1 METIGFISII
11 IIIANLI
18 VSYKGFSDRNF
29 YARYSFEVEK
39 ILIYKDYKRLIT
51 SGFLHVNW
59 MHLIF
64 NMLAL
69 YFFSGSLESYIGP
82 VYYLIIYFSSLIG
95 GELLSLF
102 IHKNQGDYGSVGASG
117 AISGIIFASI
127 ALFPGM
133 RIGMLFL
140 PISLPAWLFGLLY
153 ILYSIYGI
161 RSKRDNIGHE
171 AHLGGAM
178 IGMLLAI
185 CLEPDALMQNYIYI
199 LIIAI
204 PTLAFIYLIITRPHI
219 LLIDNLFYNK
229 HKDYYSI
236 DHKYNEKK
244 NNQQQD
250 IDKILDKIS
259 KRGINSLSQKEK
271 QMLKDF
277 SKK

>member
-1 METIGFISII
+1 MTAGMIT
-11 IIIANLI
+11 LI
-18 VSYKGFSDRNF
+18 LILVTVVVSYKGFKDHF
-29 YARYSFEVEK
+29 FFEKYEFGVDK
-39 ILIYKDYKRLIT
+39 VRLYRDYKRLVT

-69 YFFSGSLESYIGP
+69 YFFAGTLSRALDP
-82 VYYLIIYFSSLIG
+82 FQFLLIYFTSLIG
-95 GELLSLF
+95 GNLLSLL
-102 IHKNQGDYGSVGASG
+102 IYKNQGDYTSVGASG
-117 AISGIIFASI
+117 AVCGAIFANI
-127 ALFPGM
+127 ALDPNATIMFFIIPM
-133 RIGMLFL
+133 RGWI
-140 PISLPAWLFGLLY
+140 FGLLY
-153 ILYSIYGI
+153 IGFTIYGV

-204 PTLAFIYLIITRPHI
+204 PTLAFIYLIITRPHL
-219 LLIDNLFYNK
+219 LLIDNLFYNR

-244 NNQQQD
+244 TNQQQD

>member
-1 METIGFISII
+1 MTAGMISLLII
-11 IIIANLI
+11 VVTVVI
-18 VSYKGFSDRNF
+18 SYKGFKDRF
-29 YARYSFEVEK
+29 FFEKYEFGVDK
-39 ILIYKDYKRLIT
+39 VRLYRDYKRLIT

-64 NMLAL
+64 NMLGL
-69 YFFSGSLESYIGP
+69 YFFSGALE
-82 VYYLIIYFSSLIG
+82 VYQFLLIYFASMVG
-95 GELLSLF
+95 GNLLSL
-102 IHKNQGDYGSVGASG
+102 IVYKNQGDYTSVGASG
-117 AISGIIFASI
+117 AVCGVIFASI
-127 ALFPGM
+127 ALEPRASILLFFIPMPGW
-133 RIGMLFL
+133 I
-140 PISLPAWLFGLLY
+140 FGLLY
-153 ILYSIYGI
+153 IGMTIYGV

-185 CLEPDALMQNYIYI
+185 CLQPAALMKNYIYI
-199 LIIAI
+199 LIITI
-204 PTLAFIYLIITRPHI
+204 PTLVFIYLIITRPHI
-219 LLIDNLFYNK
+219 LLIDNLFFK
-229 HKDYYSI
+229 THTDHYSI

-244 NNQQQD
+244 TNQQQE